1 MKNYKEFP
9 EYIRKL
15 PWKFDVERLQED
27 LQSIK
32 PLMSIWDYGASHEGC
47 AGKGFSFVHSEDCP
61 DDEKT
66 TQGVLYPLCQHYK
79 QVDKSFAFEIKYN
92 FKNREHMNGT
102 LISTKLKKTRSAYY
116 KNTGVFNEDYKHTE
130 FYNVYKT
137 LSKYYI
143 IDKFRIIMLPAFST
157 VDWHNDADESL
168 HVPIEINTACRFV
181 IDDLSYYLPAD
192 GSTYQSDNCF
202 HHTIFNAGTTNRYNL
217 VVGVTGY
224 KEGSYRLCQHYIK
237 SGFNA
242 QLTNISYVAKPIK
255 EVTHEELWKAEDY
268 K

>member
-1 MKNYKEFP
+1 MC
-9 EYIRKL
+9 IR
-15 PWKFDVERLQED
+15 DR
-27 LQSIK
+27 
-32 PLMSIWDYGASHEGC
+32 
-47 AGKGFSFVHSEDCP
+47 
-61 DDEKT
+61 
-66 TQGVLYPLCQHYK
+66 
-79 QVDKSFAFEIKYN
+79 
-92 FKNREHMNGT
+92 
-102 LISTKLKKTRSAYY
+102 
-116 KNTGVFNEDYKHTE
+116 

-181 IDDLSYYLPAD
+181 IDNLSYYLPAD

-217 VVGVTGY
+217 LVGVTGY

-242 QLTNISYVAKPIK
+242 QSTNISYVAKPIK
-255 EVTHEELWKAEDY
+255 EVTHEELWKVEDY